1 MGQWLPVTAAGSKR
15 QRKKGKTDSQGH
27 GLEFEVT
34 EMFLIELEIS
44 RAYAYVHIGQMMC
57 VKIYLIICR
66 SLISQ

>member
-1 MGQWLPVTAAGSKR
+1 VGQWLQTTAAESKR

-27 GLEFEVT
+27 GLEFEVS

-44 RAYAYVHIGQMMC
+44 RAHAYVNIGQMMC

-66 SLISQ
+66 SFISQ